1 MKVKKLLVVGM
12 LITVILLAFAGCGS
26 SDEAAGDENI
36 DSAVE
41 STAPVEAETVE
52 QAATEQIAEA
62 ADTKTKVEDMV
73 GSWVDVNAAD
83 RFVNITSVGTTYS
96 YEDNEGK
103 LAATFEEGILK
114 ISVSDTDKADA
125 YIDQATGHLM
135 VVYQDNISEYAK
147 K

>member
-12 LITVILLAFAGCGS
+12 LMTVMLLAFAGCGG
-26 SDEAAGDENI
+26 SDSGDSAAA

-41 STAPVEAETVE
+41 STAPAEAETVE

-62 ADTKTKVEDMV
+62 ANTQTKAEDLV

-83 RFVNITSVGTTYS
+83 RFVNIAADGAAYS

-103 LAATFEEGILK
+103 LAATFEEGVLK

-125 YIDQATGHLM
+125 YIDAATGHLM